1 MKKTTTTKL
10 AAIGILLKRQTY
22 NVYRRPEGIFRNQ
35 VKDVV
40 SVSHKRRLK
49 RAYKRNAVPGILHY
63 LKGTEFKNEHGQ
75 DMANV
80 IIKSL

>member
-1 MKKTTTTKL
+1 MKKITVTKL
-10 AAIGILLKRQTY
+10 AAIGILLKRETY
-22 NVYRRPEGIFRNQ
+22 NVYRRPVGMFRNQ

-49 RAYKRNAVPGILHY
+49 RAYKRNGTPGIFHY
-63 LKGTEFKNEHGQ
+63 LKGVTFKNEHGQ
-75 DMANV
+75 GMANV